1 MANKINFE
9 NLPQAE
15 KNILTQVY
23 GSQTGYVTKKIL
35 YVEEISADEKYFF
48 DKDNFVSP
56 NFFVQKLYK
65 VAGNILPLKFNLAVS
80 KLIEQTDALRTNF
93 CSVDTR
99 TLKIIFA
106 ARNELPEIVYR
117 NLENTPDIDSALKN
131 ILDADM
137 RRTFDLRHD
146 SLIRFSVFH
155 TGAAE
160 YAVLITMPK
169 ILEDSFEVKN
179 LFRSV
184 LGLELLPHAEKISVP
199 VQNIEPI
206 LNYWA
211 KILQDLPP
219 MPQLPFAKLSK
230 TFYKQNAYRMTI
242 PAAIMSDLRD
252 KAKSNKMMLMAIF
265 QTAWAFLLQG
275 FNPSSDTAFSVLL
288 PDKNSSNL
296 NSIPVR
302 ITAKDE
308 ETLQNIVNAQFKQ
321 ILISQPYACQNFSVI
336 KDILQPQNKTF
347 DHFLSFGDFMK
358 NAQLFSEVQ
367 AGLDGALV
375 SQNSWNAQNTKLGLY
390 FNYQDDAVSISILYD
405 ENKFFPHFGE
415 SLSRRFYLTIQ
426 QMIIDWNLNY
436 KDFIERL
443 SERFEFD
450 VEEVQQDDNYL
461 LHFVS
466 QLPLLQGTSSGT
478 YQNII
483 KIAELKTY
491 FEGDR
496 ISDAEIENNLIFVA
510 EGKLVRSIETGDGW
524 YNTLDIVKENRWIN
538 ETVLLEKRKTK
549 MSAEVL
555 TEKAVVM
562 EIPLDAM
569 KKFLQANAVVNQ
581 KILQHV
587 LSEMEKY
594 QRLWIQ
600 S

>member
-1 MANKINFE
+1 MAEKIYFE

-35 YVEEISADEKYFF
+35 YVEEISDDEKYFF

-65 VAGNILPLKFNLAVS
+65 VSGNILPLKFNLAVS

-99 TLKIIFA
+99 TLKIIVT

-117 NLENTPDIDSALKN
+117 NLENTPDIDSSLKN

-155 TGAAE
+155 TGEAE

-206 LNYWA
+206 IKYWA

-230 TFYKQNAYRMTI
+230 TFYKQSAYRMTI

-275 FNPSSDTAFSVLL
+275 FNQSSDTAFSVLL

-358 NAQLFSEVQ
+358 SAQLFSEVQ

-390 FNYQDDAVSISILYD
+390 FTYLDDSVSISILYD

-415 SLSRRFYLTIQ
+415 SLSRRFYLTVQ

-436 KDFIERL
+436 QDFIERL
-443 SERFEFD
+443 SERFKFD
-450 VEEVQQDDNYL
+450 VEEIQHDDSYL
-461 LHFVS
+461 LNFVS
-466 QLPLLQGTSSGT
+466 QLPILQGVSSGT
-478 YQNII
+478 YQSII

-538 ETVLLEKRKTK
+538 ETVLLENRKTK

-569 KKFLQANAVVNQ
+569 KKFLQTNPSVNQ